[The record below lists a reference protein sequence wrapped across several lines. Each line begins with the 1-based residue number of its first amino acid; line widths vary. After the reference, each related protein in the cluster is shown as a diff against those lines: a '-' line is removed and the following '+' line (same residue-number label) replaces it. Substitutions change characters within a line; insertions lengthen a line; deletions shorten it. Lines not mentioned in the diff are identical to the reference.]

1 MASIKYD
8 AATKNAAIQFYD
20 SQRRRRGVRLSDVS
34 KSFAERFHSL
44 IERRRCWQRQ
54 LRFSSQLQRSRNQLA
69 RF

>member
-44 IERRRCWQRQ
+44 IERLNDAQRTGRGHQ
-54 LRFSSQLQRSRNQLA
+54 SA
-69 RF
+69 